1 MDGGML
7 SQEEINALMGGGD
20 NSDSASASAKGT
32 SERLTDAERD
42 AVGEIAN
49 INMGT
54 AATTLSTLLNNKVVI
69 TTPRVSYVSINE
81 LSQQYDRPCVF
92 IHISIGNI
100 FEEPLKDIIERG
112 LRIKWFNEYQPLCL
126 SGEHRNFIKK
136 YMSEFYGKPL
146 PISYKEAFTAED
158 FVDGIAR

>member
-20 NSDSASASAKGT
+20 DSASASAQEKAD
-32 SERLTDAERD
+32 RLTDAERD

-92 IHISIGNI
+92 IHIS
-100 FEEPLKDIIERG
+100 
-112 LRIKWFNEYQPLCL
+112 
-126 SGEHRNFIKK
+126 
-136 YMSEFYGKPL
+136 
-146 PISYKEAFTAED
+146 
-158 FVDGIAR
+158 